1 MSLIWKQSVDLFH
14 IWEGQRYQG
23 EGCRI
28 SEALKY
34 PFFFQTI
41 HNAFPTMQYNNNN
54 NTKQNTL
61 IQAFTLSF
69 QHKASQEGTEG

>member
-1 MSLIWKQSVDLFH
+1 
-14 IWEGQRYQG
+14 
-23 EGCRI
+23 
-28 SEALKY
+28 
-34 PFFFQTI
+34 
-41 HNAFPTMQYNNNN
+41 MQYNNNN